1 MEQEET
7 RFSEIN
13 DEAAGGSEAT
23 STEAAESEQNKKIN
37 VGKEIFDWIMVVVI
51 AVVSAL
57 CINHFI
63 ITNAYIPSTSMQQ
76 TIMKGDK
83 VIGLRTAYWF
93 SEPKRGDIVIFLFP
107 DDETKTY
114 IKRVIGEPG
123 DKVEIKDGL
132 VYINDSEEPL
142 VEPYV
147 NGEPT
152 GDYGPYK
159 VPDGCYFMLGDNR
172 EVSADSR
179 VWINPYVKKEKI
191 LAKAMFRYYPSFKKL
206 NH

>member
-7 RFSEIN
+7 QFSEIK
-13 DEAAGGSEAT
+13 DQTAG
-23 STEAAESEQNKKIN
+23 TEEKKPETEFS
-37 VGKEIFDWIMVVVI
+37 VGKEIIDWIMVVVI
-51 AVVSAL
+51 AVAIAL
-57 CINHFI
+57 FINHFI
-63 ITNAYIPSTSMQQ
+63 ITNAYIPSTSMES

-93 SEPKRGDIVIFLFP
+93 SSPKRGDIVIFLFP

-123 DKVEIKDGL
+123 DKVEIRDGL

-152 GDYGPYK
+152 GDYGPYE
-159 VPDGCYFMLGDNR
+159 VPEGCYFMLGDNR
-172 EVSADSR
+172 NVSADSR
-179 VWINPYVKKEKI
+179 LWQNPYVKKEKI
-191 LAKAMFRYYPSFKKL
+191 QAKAIFRYYPKFKKL
-206 NH
+206 N